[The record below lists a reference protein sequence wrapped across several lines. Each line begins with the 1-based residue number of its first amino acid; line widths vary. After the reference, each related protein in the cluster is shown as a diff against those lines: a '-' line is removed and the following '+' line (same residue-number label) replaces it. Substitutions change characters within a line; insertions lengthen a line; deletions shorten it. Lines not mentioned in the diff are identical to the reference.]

1 MSSSQYQSVQHV
13 THTHTREHTYS
24 RLLDLICPLRLL
36 PFCPFEILRYP
47 IGDAVKVNF
56 PLRRRFFK
64 HKDHTRNFLY
74 FTQNCFICAEPRS
87 SCEGC
92 SRRRVNDVFIKCSDV
107 SLYKENRGFYQSAEI
122 VFRQDLNSV
131 SLVKIDPYVKLI
143 LT

>member
-1 MSSSQYQSVQHV
+1 MRGKCRRANIKVCTTWH
-13 THTHTREHTYS
+13 THTDTREHTYS

-36 PFCPFEILRYP
+36 PFCPFEIPRYP

-56 PLRRRFFK
+56 PLRWRFFK

-107 SLYKENRGFYQSAEI
+107 SLYIGKTEDSTRAQKLYFA
-122 VFRQDLNSV
+122 
-131 SLVKIDPYVKLI
+131 KI
-143 LT
+143 